1 MNEDF
6 SRICRVFN
14 VPGQLISVREL
25 KNGNVN
31 HTYKLI
37 CRTVDD
43 EDQAYILQ
51 NVNTYAFRH
60 PVEIMNNIDLVTR
73 HIERKKQGQVA
84 LSFCHTHSG
93 APYLSD
99 ASGFWRMYRFL
110 EADTFN
116 SCDDLDIVRSAGA
129 AFGEF
134 QSLLDDLDVSQV
146 FDTTPG
152 FHDTRKRYEKL
163 IADMQADPYDRVK
176 KVEPELA
183 YLLKMQDLACQI
195 TDAYQNGD
203 LPLRIVH
210 NDTKIN
216 NVLFRKGS
224 HDALAVIDLDTI
236 MPGLAAH
243 DFGDAI
249 RSAANTVAEDC
260 PDVDKVDVD
269 MAVFTAFAD
278 GFLSQTASLFT
289 EREIDALAVSGFV
302 LACELSTRFLDDYII
317 GDPYFHTD
325 YPGHNLVRTRCQIA
339 LSKVLW
345 NKRQEMDSIIRSCI
359 AKYRT

>member
-6 SRICRVFN
+6 SRICRVFC
-14 VPGQLISVREL
+14 VPGELIEAREI
-25 KNGNVN
+25 KTGNVN
-31 HTYKLI
+31 HTYKLT
-37 CRTVDD
+37 CRTDD
-43 EDQAYILQ
+43 GQVQDYILQ
-51 NVNTYAFRH
+51 NVNTYAFHH

-73 HIERKKQGQVA
+73 HMQSKKAGQTS

-93 APYLSD
+93 APYLCD
-99 ASGFWRMYRFL
+99 AGGFWRMYRFL
-110 EADTFN
+110 EADIFN
-116 SCDDLDIVRSAGA
+116 SCDDLDVVRSAGA

-134 QSLLDDLDVSQV
+134 QSLLSDLDVEQV

-176 KVEPELA
+176 EVGPELD
-183 YLLKMQDLACQI
+183 YLLQMQDAACQI
-195 TDAYQNGD
+195 TDAYRSGR

-216 NVLFRKGS
+216 NILFRKGT
-224 HDALAVIDLDTI
+224 HEALAVIDLDTV

-260 PDVDKVDVD
+260 PDLDKVDVD
-269 MAVFTAFAD
+269 MDIFSAFAD
-278 GFLSQTASLFT
+278 GFLSQTAAFLS
-289 EREIDALAVSGFV
+289 EEEIDMLSVSGFV
-302 LACELSTRFLDDYII
+302 LACELAARFLADYII

-339 LSKVLW
+339 LSKAMW
-345 NKRQEMDSIIRSCI
+345 RKRQEMDTIIRAC
-359 AKYRT
+359 AARYRT